1 MTEQGKNRRKEEL
14 WEFNTK
20 EPFATGIQAQITQK
34 IVEGEA
40 GPPKY
45 ATSLTAQITQPHL
58 QIYNRATV
66 QLTFLF
72 QMYRIFCLTL
82 EVETVS
88 MENIARMV
96 QIQTRTLIHW
106 NISEEII
113 FSVNITTE

>member
-1 MTEQGKNRRKEEL
+1 MRVQYKGTICNRYSST
-14 WEFNTK
+14 NHS
-20 EPFATGIQAQITQK
+20 K

-72 QMYRIFCLTL
+72 QMYRIFYLTL

-96 QIQTRTLIHW
+96 HIQTRTLIH
-106 NISEEII
+106 
-113 FSVNITTE
+113 